1 MDGDGGGPTPTNPSR
16 MDVPELTAA
25 LYRHL
30 AATEQL
36 PLDASTNRWLG
47 EAQAVA
53 ADIATSDVTAA
64 VAIDRAA
71 TVVKLLEST
80 GDIDNPAASE
90 HVATS
95 LALARELANRA

>member
-1 MDGDGGGPTPTNPSR
+1 

-36 PLDASTNRWLG
+36 PLDPVANRWLG

-53 ADIATSDVTAA
+53 ADIATSDVTPA

-71 TVVKLLEST
+71 TVVQLLEST
-80 GDIDNPAASE
+80 GDIDNPEASE

-95 LALARELANRA
+95 LTLARELAARA